1 MTIKYQKSKGLTDK
15 PLTYCPGCTHGIIHK
30 LVAESLEEL
39 GLLGDAVG
47 IASVGC
53 SVFSYEFFNCDMQ
66 QAPHGRACAEATGVK
81 RVLPDNIVFTYQGDG
96 DLASIGIAETIHA
109 ANRGENITVIFINN
123 AIYGMTGGQMAPTTL
138 IGQKTTTSQDGRN
151 LANHGNPIRIS
162 EIFSQI
168 EGVAYLERVAAFNPK
183 QVLNAKKAIKKAFQ
197 YQKDKKGFT
206 LIEVLST
213 CPVNWGMTPIDS
225 MNWVKTNMTPVYPLG
240 IFKDKEAKHE

>member
-1 MTIKYQKSKGLTDK
+1 MELKYKKSTGLTDK

-39 GLLGDAVG
+39 GVLDHTVG
-47 IASVGC
+47 VASVGC

-66 QAPHGRACAEATGVK
+66 QAPHGRACAEATGIK
-81 RVLPDNIVFTYQGDG
+81 RVLPNNVVFTYQGDG

-151 LANHGNPIRIS
+151 QSLTGGPLKVS

-168 EGVAYLERVAAFNPK
+168 DGVAYLERVSVFNPK
-183 QVLNAKKAIKKAFQ
+183 QLMRAKKAIKKAFT
-197 YQKDKKGFT
+197 YQIEKKGFT
-206 LIEVLST
+206 MIEVLSS
-213 CPVNWGMTPIDS
+213 CPVNGGMTPIDS
-225 MNWVKTNMTPVYPLG
+225 LKWIETAMTPVYPLKV
-240 IFKDKEAKHE
+240 FKDKGEPNV